1 MKRKKVR
8 KVDRKLKMK
17 VITKLLDAGF
27 DDEKKVMN
35 FGMKDML
42 LCEVRG
48 EEIGAVIELQ
58 EAVRTHKV
66 ISFLAD
72 EKEEPEETEE
82 TEAGKT
88 VTEEALDETENK
100 DNRSTEVYEGGKY
113 YG

>member
-1 MKRKKVR
+1 M
-8 KVDRKLKMK
+8 DRKLKMK

-58 EAVRTHKV
+58 
-66 ISFLAD
+66 
-72 EKEEPEETEE
+72 
-82 TEAGKT
+82 
-88 VTEEALDETENK
+88 
-100 DNRSTEVYEGGKY
+100 
-113 YG
+113 

>member
-1 MKRKKVR
+1 M
-8 KVDRKLKMK
+8 DRKLKMK

-48 EEIGAVIELQ
+48 EEIELQ

-82 TEAGKT
+82 AEAGKT
-88 VTEEALDETENK
+88 VTEEALDEAEDK
-100 DNRSTEVYEGGKY
+100 DDRSTEVYEGGKY

>member
-1 MKRKKVR
+1 M
-8 KVDRKLKMK
+8 DRKLKMK

>member
-1 MKRKKVR
+1 MPVSYTHLDVYKRQ
-8 KVDRKLKMK
+8 
-17 VITKLLDAGF
+17 LLDAGF
-27 DDEKKVMN
+27 DDEKKVIN

-72 EKEEPEETEE
+72 DREEPD
-82 TEAGKT
+82 EAGEAEAGRT
-88 VTEEALDETENK
+88 VTDETGNEAADEN
-100 DNRSTEVYEGGKY
+100 DRETEVYEGGKY

>member
-1 MKRKKVR
+1 M
-8 KVDRKLKMK
+8 DRKLKMK

-27 DDEKKVMN
+27 DDEKKVIN

-72 EKEEPEETEE
+72 DKEEPEEPEE
-82 TEAGKT
+82 AEAGKT
-88 VTEEALDETENK
+88 VTEETGNEGTDEDVSGTK
-100 DNRSTEVYEGGKY
+100 VYEGGHY

>member
-1 MKRKKVR
+1 M
-8 KVDRKLKMK
+8 DRKLKMK

-72 EKEEPEETEE
+72 DKEETEEPEEA
-82 TEAGKT
+82 EAGKT
-88 VTEEALDETENK
+88 VTEETGNEDTDEDVSDTK
-100 DNRSTEVYEGGKY
+100 VYEGGHY

>member
-72 EKEEPEETEE
+72 EKEESEETEE
-82 TEAGKT
+82 AESGKT
-88 VTEEALDETENK
+88 VTEEALDEAEDK
-100 DNRSTEVYEGGKY
+100 DDRSSEVYEGGKY

>member
-1 MKRKKVR
+1 
-8 KVDRKLKMK
+8 MK

-27 DDEKKVMN
+27 DDEKKVIN

-72 EKEEPEETEE
+72 EKDESEETEE
-82 TEAGKT
+82 AEAGKT
-88 VTEEALDETENK
+88 VTEEALDEPEDK
-100 DNRSTEVYEGGKY
+100 DDRSTEVYEGGMY

>member
-72 EKEEPEETEE
+72 EKEELEETEE
-82 TEAGKT
+82 AEAGKT

-100 DNRSTEVYEGGKY
+100 DDRSTEVYEGEKY

>member
-1 MKRKKVR
+1 
-8 KVDRKLKMK
+8 
-17 VITKLLDAGF
+17 
-27 DDEKKVMN
+27 MN

-72 EKEEPEETEE
+72 EKEELEETEE
-82 TEAGKT
+82 AEAGKT
-88 VTEEALDETENK
+88 VTEEALDEAEDK
-100 DNRSTEVYEGGKY
+100 DDRSTEVYEGGKY

>member
-1 MKRKKVR
+1 M
-8 KVDRKLKMK
+8 DRKLKMK

-72 EKEEPEETEE
+72 DKEETEEPEEA
-82 TEAGKT
+82 EAGKT
-88 VTEEALDETENK
+88 VTEETGDEGTDEDVSDTK
-100 DNRSTEVYEGGKY
+100 VYEGGHY

>member
-1 MKRKKVR
+1 
-8 KVDRKLKMK
+8 MK

-66 ISFLAD
+66 ISFLAE
-72 EKEEPEETEE
+72 EKEELEETEE
-82 TEAGKT
+82 AEAGKT
-88 VTEEALDETENK
+88 VTEEALDEAEDK
-100 DNRSTEVYEGGKY
+100 DDRSTEVYEGGKY

>member
-1 MKRKKVR
+1 M
-8 KVDRKLKMK
+8 DRKLKMK

-72 EKEEPEETEE
+72 EKEESEETEE
-82 TEAGKT
+82 AESGKT
-88 VTEEALDETENK
+88 VTGEALDEAEDK
-100 DNRSTEVYEGGKY
+100 DDRSTEVYEGGKY

>member
-72 EKEEPEETEE
+72 DKEESEESGEAEAGKSVTEE
-82 TEAGKT
+82 TGNEA
-88 VTEEALDETENK
+88 ADEDDRE
-100 DNRSTEVYEGGKY
+100 TEVYEGGKY

>member
-1 MKRKKVR
+1 M
-8 KVDRKLKMK
+8 DRKLKMK

-27 DDEKKVMN
+27 DDEKKVIN

-42 LCEVRG
+42 RCEIRG

-72 EKEEPEETEE
+72 DKEEPEEPEE
-82 TEAGKT
+82 AEPAPIPDAETCEAGPDEDVRETAVYEAGKHS
-88 VTEEALDETENK
+88 
-100 DNRSTEVYEGGKY
+100 R
-113 YG
+113 

>member
-1 MKRKKVR
+1 M
-8 KVDRKLKMK
+8 DRKLKMK

-72 EKEEPEETEE
+72 DKEEPDEAGEA
-82 TEAGKT
+82 EAGKT
-88 VTEEALDETENK
+88 VIEETGDEDTDE
-100 DNRSTEVYEGGKY
+100 DVSDTEVYEGGKY

>member
-1 MKRKKVR
+1 M
-8 KVDRKLKMK
+8 DRKLKMK

-72 EKEEPEETEE
+72 EKEESEETEAA
-82 TEAGKT
+82 EAGKT
-88 VTEEALDETENK
+88 VTEETGNEAADEDDRETK
-100 DNRSTEVYEGGKY
+100 VYEGGHY

>member
-72 EKEEPEETEE
+72 DKEEPEESEE
-82 TEAGKT
+82 AENAET
-88 VTEEALDETENK
+88 VTEESLDEAEDK
-100 DNRSTEVYEGGKY
+100 DDKSTEVYEGEKY

>member
-1 MKRKKVR
+1 
-8 KVDRKLKMK
+8 MK

>member
-1 MKRKKVR
+1 
-8 KVDRKLKMK
+8 MK

-72 EKEEPEETEE
+72 DKEESEETEE
-82 TEAGKT
+82 AEAGKT
-88 VTEEALDETENK
+88 VIEEALDETENK
-100 DNRSTEVYEGGKY
+100 DDRSTEVYEGGKY